1 MHPARLPSSFCL
13 CRLAEDRA
21 FLLQAIPEHPAE
33 GELDWELI
41 ARHFGRCVLDWE
53 RRWCLRGRCVLDWEP
68 IALHFGRC
76 VLRQLFPGFGRCVLG
91 CNHCPPLERRG
102 TRLASATGRGSGLS
116 QLSRDGKCRHNAHV
130 AKLLLMRLQLWGAA
144 APPPCWLR
152 LHRHMRPVACP
163 GPQVQPR
170 RCSGAAAVL
179 QRGASR
185 CSLDDAWHNLHA
197 PCLMRCWLRQCRQPC
212 LAPPRTCVFIYTCFC
227 PLLPSGAADEGSAA

>member
-144 APPPCWLR
+144 APPPAGCGYTDTCVLWPAL
-152 LHRHMRPVACP
+152 A
-163 GPQVQPR
+163 R
-170 RCSGAAAVL
+170 RYSRGGAAVRQQYYSVVRPAAL
-179 QRGASR
+179 
-185 CSLDDAWHNLHA
+185 
-197 PCLMRCWLRQCRQPC
+197 LMMLGTICTHL
-212 LAPPRTCVFIYTCFC
+212 V
-227 PLLPSGAADEGSAA
+227 